1 MIKTHLLIGLA
12 ALMSAG
18 LITSHAQPQT
28 DLKEKDTRIIVELSK
43 GLDGLSEQQ
52 ISNSQSALLS
62 RIRNTVTNNL
72 DVVEHYNVLANA
84 VCISVNSEDVEAI
97 KNVPGVKSV
106 TVDKLHAKKTTG
118 ETYSAR
124 ITRTDPIPDE
134 NISATTMQKP
144 NGTSDGEGT
153 AIAILDNEFYLRG
166 KHEVT
171 ETHAKDCAFAK
182 QEDDGRA
189 IHHEVFSPLS
199 EGVKVRYTFD
209 NLTPIVSK
217 TKARRKSSK
226 IEAGTEG
233 SLYFNNKVPF
243 YYDYGGTSTSY
254 GKEGKMDYDVS
265 SSVDYHGSHVS
276 SITAA
281 NAPTYKGIAPK
292 AQLVLMKVFTD
303 YKASK
308 TAENLGFGTST
319 GAYDSCILAALEDC
333 IALGVDGINMSLGS
347 DLDDFDQDSITLKT
361 LTKLANSGIMTS
373 ISAGNSGKSSY
384 SSIGGYANWTRDMV
398 ETGIMSSYAN
408 NASVMTIASGQP
420 DQIFYET
427 ALRIGDSNIAY
438 DDQIVN
444 REGLDD
450 EYLVEHKMYDDL
462 GPGTHGYQYIPGFG
476 ASTDYEGLDVEGKVA
491 VVNRGSTSF
500 ADKYKVAVDKGAS
513 ALIVIN
519 NDPTSSDF
527 NFRMSFGD
535 GFSPSIPCALVLFK
549 DKTFFEAN
557 KSGTFTFLSKEV
569 SDNADKRT
577 ISSYSTDGATFDYDL
592 KPEIT
597 APGENIRGAVP
608 PQNKDDRT
616 ATPLSTY
623 QYLSGTSMSA
633 PNYAGAQALVLGE
646 SSAMQ
651 EAISDGEISSAERAK
666 INAYRKTVDMRLMST
681 AVPMIDRNENPETH
695 VKTLTSPRMQ
705 GAGMVNLTG
714 AINSDVYLEGL
725 NDSNKGIGK
734 TKIVLRNNAD
744 IASGKINLKF
754 LAHNESESS
763 RSYDVVLSVMR
774 PAVKNA
780 NDIITKDY
788 NFRGEI
794 ESIKLLPG
802 ITYYDG
808 SSVVKSQGTASY
820 KDVFKL
826 TKQLEYWPN
835 EAAYNLDHPLGQP
848 VKYDNAVVFTQ
859 GAYYVS
865 SNVKNASTGIVYDVL
880 PGKDYQSVQDVLIT
894 KVEGQV
900 VTIPSGESTVTINEY
915 NLTEEQKT
923 AILNAYPYGCAIEG
937 YVELK
942 SRDSLPDLVIPYLG
956 FYSGT
961 DKDSSKSYA
970 SAPVAEPFSF
980 EKDIT
985 EVYPSDLVN
994 DITKSLLGKDNVDFG
1009 SMMLV
1014 GHADKPG
1021 DINTNSVLANDQN
1034 FKQLAGFY
1042 EVGLDPNN
1050 GKFLDDAKNNIYVG
1064 NPDESNTLIIQQFI
1078 LRSVDDNY
1086 FTIKNSKGE
1095 IVYKSVLEDMLF
1107 GDQYGRYPLYKSH
1120 VDGDYLGAGYVAH
1133 RAYAAVPLYNPDTN
1147 ESFEDGVYTLTFN
1160 YKLAATND
1168 WVSNSY
1174 SLNVDRTNPVVSNVK
1189 QYTSEDGE
1197 ARVRIDINDMRASY
1211 AVVGYSKH
1219 DVEYD
1224 EQSKSYYI
1232 DMSKEE
1238 VDASMEEVG
1247 ATLKG
1252 QKRLFVKVYDMARGY
1267 TGAIIHFTSKDNYS
1281 EYQIVQGRN
1290 LNVYNDFIYKDG
1302 AISYIEIDIDGNET
1316 AVEIAGNVSTN
1327 LALAGEGLSTGALV
1341 GIICGSVGG
1350 ALLLGGGAV
1359 VLVLYLKKRKATK
1372 VAE

>member
-18 LITSHAQPQT
+18 LITSHAQPQSN
-28 DLKEKDTRIIVELSK
+28 LKEKDTRIIVELSK

-84 VCISVNSEDVEAI
+84 VCISVNSSDVEAI

-106 TVDKLHAKKTTG
+106 TVDKLHAKKESG

-124 ITRTDPIPDE
+124 ITRADPIPDE

-144 NGTSDGEGT
+144 VATNDGEGT
-153 AIAILDNEFYLRG
+153 AIAILDNEFYFRAQ
-166 KHEVT
+166 HEVGT
-171 ETHAKDCAFAK
+171 THAKDCAFAK
-182 QEDDGRA
+182 QENDGRA
-189 IHHEVFSPLS
+189 IHHEVFAPLA

-209 NLTPIVSK
+209 NLTSVVTK

-226 IEAGTEG
+226 VEAGVEG

-265 SSVDYHGSHVS
+265 SSVDYHGSHVA
-276 SITAA
+276 SIAAA
-281 NAPTYKGIAPK
+281 NAATYKGIAPK
-292 AQLVLMKVFTD
+292 AQLVCMKVFTD

-308 TAENLGFGTST
+308 TAENLGFGSHT

-333 IALGVDGINMSLGS
+333 ITLGVDGINMSLGS

-361 LTKLANSGIMTS
+361 LTRLANSGIMTS

-384 SSIGGYANWTRDMV
+384 ASIGGYANWTRDMV

-427 ALRIGDSNIAY
+427 AIRIDGSNIAY

-444 REGLDD
+444 REGYDD
-450 EYLVEHKMYDDL
+450 DYLVEHKMYDDL
-462 GPGTHGYQYIPGFG
+462 GPGTHGYQYVPGFG
-476 ASTDYEGLDVEGKVA
+476 TSTDYDGLDVDGKVA

-535 GFSPSIPCALVLFK
+535 GFTPSIPCALVLFK
-549 DKTFFEAN
+549 DKTFFETN
-557 KSGTFTFLSKEV
+557 RTGTFTFLSKEV

-577 ISSYSTDGATFDYDL
+577 ISSYSTDGATYDYDL

-616 ATPLSTY
+616 DTPLSTY

-646 SSAMQ
+646 SSAME
-651 EAISDGEISSAERAK
+651 EALADDEVTSEERAK
-666 INAYRKTVDMRLMST
+666 INAYRSTVDMRLMST
-681 AVPMIDRNENPETH
+681 AVPMVDKSENPETH

-725 NDSNKGIGK
+725 NDANKGIGK
-734 TKIVLRNNAD
+734 TKIVLRNNDD
-744 IASGKINLKF
+744 IASGKIKLSF

-763 RSYDVVLSVMR
+763 RSYDVSLSVMR

-780 NDIITKDY
+780 NDIITGDY

-820 KDVFKL
+820 KDVFKI
-826 TKQLEYWPN
+826 TRQIEYWPSK
-835 EAAYNLDHPLGQP
+835 AAYDLDHPVGDP
-848 VKYDNAVVFTQ
+848 VKYDNAIIFAQ
-859 GAYYVS
+859 GTYYVS
-865 SNVKNASTGIVYDVL
+865 SNVKNASVGVVYDTL
-880 PGKDYQSVQDVLIT
+880 PGKDYQSVQDVLLT

-942 SRDSLPDLVIPYLG
+942 SKDSLPDLVIPYLG

-961 DKDSSKSYA
+961 DRDANKSYA
-970 SAPVAEPFSF
+970 SAPVVEPFSF
-980 EKDIT
+980 EKNIS

-994 DITKSLLGKDNVDFG
+994 DITRSLLGKDNVDFG

-1014 GHADKPG
+1014 GHADSPS
-1021 DINTNSVLANDQN
+1021 DINTTNVLSNDQN

-1042 EVGLDPNN
+1042 EVGLDPNT
-1050 GKFLDDAKNNIYVG
+1050 GEYLDDAKNNIYVG
-1064 NPDESNTLIIQQFI
+1064 NPDESNTLIIQQFV

-1120 VDGDYLGAGYVAH
+1120 VDADYLGAGYVAH
-1133 RAYAAVPLYNPDTN
+1133 RAFASVPLYNPDTR

-1160 YKLAATND
+1160 YKLAATGD

-1174 SLNVDRTNPVVSNVK
+1174 SLNVDRTNPLVSSVK
-1189 QYTSEDGE
+1189 QYTGEDGE
-1197 ARVRIDINDMRASY
+1197 LRVRIDIDDMRASY
-1211 AVVGYSKH
+1211 AVVGYSKY

-1224 EQSKSYYI
+1224 SETKSYYI
-1232 DMSKEE
+1232 DISKED
-1238 VDASMEEVG
+1238 VDASMEELG

-1267 TGAIIHFTSKDNYS
+1267 TGAIIHFNNKDNYS
-1281 EYQIVQGRN
+1281 DYQIVQSRE

-1302 AISYIEIDIDGNET
+1302 TLSYIEIDIDGNET
-1316 AVEIAGNVSTN
+1316 AVEIAGNVATN
-1327 LALAGEGLSTGALV
+1327 LPLKGEGLSTGALV

-1359 VLVLYLKKRKATK
+1359 VLILYLKKRKATK